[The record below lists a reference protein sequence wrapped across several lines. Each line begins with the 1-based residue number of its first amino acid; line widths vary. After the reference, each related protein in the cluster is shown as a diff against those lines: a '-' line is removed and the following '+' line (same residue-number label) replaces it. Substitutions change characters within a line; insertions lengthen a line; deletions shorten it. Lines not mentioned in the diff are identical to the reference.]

1 MVLTRSQ
8 IENLTREELTEELLQ
23 ISDVSCQL
31 KALNDRFDIFAA
43 KHEKLK
49 SDLLIT
55 NNCNTLL
62 HQRIIQLER
71 SAVNNAQY
79 PRIESLEVNPVP
91 LDIGDNV
98 LEETVCRAISLTRN
112 EVTPDDLHA
121 CRGLKNKD
129 RVILKFKD
137 RKLKRSIEINR
148 KVLQQKSLELSQLKF
163 SGKLFISES
172 MCYGNERLAYKC
184 RQRKNSKKIYST
196 WLWNNVVNIKV
207 THNGEIHQIFHT
219 TDIENI

>member
-1 MVLTRSQ
+1 M
-8 IENLTREELTEELLQ
+8 
-23 ISDVSCQL
+23 
-31 KALNDRFDIFAA
+31 
-43 KHEKLK
+43 
-49 SDLLIT
+49 
-55 NNCNTLL
+55 
-62 HQRIIQLER
+62 
-71 SAVNNAQY
+71 
-79 PRIESLEVNPVP
+79 PR
-91 LDIGDNV
+91 DTGDNL
-98 LEETVCRAISLTRN
+98 LEKVVCRAISLTAH
-112 EVTPDDLHA
+112 EVTPDDF
-121 CRGLKNKD
+121 K
-129 RVILKFKD
+129 IKD